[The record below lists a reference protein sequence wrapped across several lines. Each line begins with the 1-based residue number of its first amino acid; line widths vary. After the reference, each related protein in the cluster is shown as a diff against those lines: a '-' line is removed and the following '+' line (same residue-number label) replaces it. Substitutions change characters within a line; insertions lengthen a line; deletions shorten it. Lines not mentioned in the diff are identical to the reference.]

1 MPATAAFSYGQ
12 RSKRADL
19 SELLLR
25 KYRWRKKGRKAV
37 DNAAETIYLSS
48 MAECRERMGIEKILQ
63 AGGIGAGLLA
73 KCMDKREK
81 ALVSDFLALWEER
94 KPYKKYPKQKQ
105 DVESPYEGLD
115 TRYV

>member
-1 MPATAAFSYGQ
+1 
-12 RSKRADL
+12 
-19 SELLLR
+19 
-25 KYRWRKKGRKAV
+25 
-37 DNAAETIYLSS
+37 
-48 MAECRERMGIEKILQ
+48 MAECRERMGIEKMLQ

-105 DVESPYEGLD
+105 DVESPCEGLD
-115 TRYV
+115 TQCV